1 MCRVSGICP
10 EGKPAR
16 TDMPD
21 KPGCQTFSSCPSRG
35 LSVEPREN
43 CIPSKEAVESLGKE
57 PKPLSAGAQ
66 STGSL
71 SKAAGEVMTWL
82 GPPRINAASHLSK

>member
-16 TDMPD
+16 S
-21 KPGCQTFSSCPSRG
+21 QTQDARPSHPVLAMG
-35 LSVEPREN
+35 HLWSQGKTVF
-43 CIPSKEAVESLGKE
+43 PSKEIVESLGKE

-66 STGSL
+66 STGPL

-82 GPPRINAASHLSK
+82 GLPSINAASHLSK